1 MEDKQN
7 NPQFSLQTFNL
18 LSSLL
23 SILNS
28 NDELDTDFVIAKY
41 FLNNLSHLKDISIYK
56 VADDCFVSRSSVQR
70 FIKNIGYNSYTQLK
84 NGIDVVISHE
94 SSFIDYTDHASYREY
109 LSNSIS
115 DMSKDICEN
124 ASTAGFSRFVDLF
137 MNAKNI
143 VMVTAEDSSFPCK
156 IFQQQLISIG
166 KLIRITTNASAN
178 IDLLKTLDENDLL
191 LVSSITGNFALAID
205 EEIRRLKTQKAL
217 ITLNRSCIFEN
228 TYQLIHYIG
237 SKNQLNSHDII
248 TVRNVYNNYGLS
260 LFLDFVY
267 HDCFMRYNKKNKQ

>member
-1 MEDKQN
+1 MEGKQN
-7 NPQFSLQTFNL
+7 NQHFTLQTFNL

-70 FIKNIGYNSYTQLK
+70 FIKNIGYDSYTQLK

-94 SSFIDYTDHASYREY
+94 SSFIDYTDHSSYREY
-109 LSNSIS
+109 LSSSIS
-115 DMSKDICEN
+115 EMSKDICEG
-124 ASTAGFSRFVDLF
+124 ASSPDFNKFVDLF
-137 MNAKNI
+137 MNAGNI

-178 IDLLKTLDENDLL
+178 IDLLKALNENDLL

-217 ITLNRSCIFEN
+217 ITLNRSCVFEN
-228 TYQLIHYIG
+228 TYQFIYYIG
-237 SKNQLNSHDII
+237 SKAQLNSHDII
-248 TVRNVYNNYGLS
+248 TVRNVYNSYGLS

-267 HDCFMRYNKKNKQ
+267 HDCFMRFNKKNNH

>member
-1 MEDKQN
+1 MEGKQN
-7 NPQFSLQTFNL
+7 NQHFSLQTFNL

-70 FIKNIGYNSYTQLK
+70 FIKNIGYDSYTQLK

-94 SSFIDYTDHASYREY
+94 SSFIDYTNHSSYREY
-109 LSNSIS
+109 LSSSIS
-115 DMSKDICEN
+115 EMSKDICEG
-124 ASTAGFSRFVDLF
+124 ASSPDFNKFVDLF
-137 MNAKNI
+137 MNAGNI

-166 KLIRITTNASAN
+166 KLIRITTNATTN
-178 IDLLKTLDENDLL
+178 RQLLENLDENDLII
-191 LVSSITGNFALAID
+191 VSSITGNFAIAIN
-205 EEIRRLKTQKAL
+205 EEIRKLPARKCL
-217 ITLNRSCIFEN
+217 ITLNRSGAFEN
-228 TYQLIHYIG
+228 TYQFIYYIG
-237 SKNQLNSHDII
+237 TKVQYSIFEHASI
-248 TVRNVYNNYGLS
+248 RNVYNNYGLS
-260 LFLDFVY
+260 LFLDFFY
-267 HDCFMRYNKKNKQ
+267 HECFMRYNRQTVQ

>member
-94 SSFIDYTDHASYREY
+94 SSFIDYTDHANYREY

-124 ASTAGFSRFVDLF
+124 ASTAGFS
-137 MNAKNI
+137 
-143 VMVTAEDSSFPCK
+143 MVTAEDSSFPCK

-178 IDLLKTLDENDLL
+178 IDLLKTLDEKDLL